1 MKTREECIEYCRKEA
16 LKYDSFIEEHKGD
29 RKYADLI
36 PAWANYADVYKSII
50 LNLTSSRPNMQ
61 K

>member
-1 MKTREECIEYCRKEA
+1 MKTREECIEFCRKEA

-36 PAWANYADVYKSII
+36 PAWANNADMYKSII
-50 LNLTSSRPNMQ
+50 LNLQ
-61 K
+61 